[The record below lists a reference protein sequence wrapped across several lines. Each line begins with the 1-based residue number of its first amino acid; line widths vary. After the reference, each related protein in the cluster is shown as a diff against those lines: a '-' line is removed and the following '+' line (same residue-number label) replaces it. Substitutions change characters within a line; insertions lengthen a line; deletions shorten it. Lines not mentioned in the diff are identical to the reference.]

1 MSDKRVN
8 VNQSETAGNTA
19 LIMAALRGQS
29 KVVEQL
35 LKDQRVE
42 VIQRNNFGQSALI
55 IAASMKHIDVVQ
67 LFLNDKRVKV
77 NSTTMNLS
85 SAFPL
90 KKLTA
95 RQGHQGPLLRL
106 QGPRPPFLAQEGWQR
121 RWRTEEVFN
130 VASRK
135 RKRRRKYAGA
145 RWKYSL
151 YLKPINFENIFAT
164 LFKTKPCVS

>member
-77 NSTTMNLS
+77 NSTTLAIPTHHNDLVFS
-85 SAFPL
+85 FPSQEADS
-90 KKLTA
+90 TS
-95 RQGHQGPLLRL
+95 RS
-106 QGPRPPFLAQEGWQR
+106 PRPPSSTPRPPASLPSTR
-121 RWRTEEVFN
+121 RMAKEVEDRGGVQCGKQKEEKEEEICRSKMEV
-130 VASRK
+130 
-135 RKRRRKYAGA
+135 
-145 RWKYSL
+145 L
-151 YLKPINFENIFAT
+151 T
-164 LFKTKPCVS
+164 LSEAD